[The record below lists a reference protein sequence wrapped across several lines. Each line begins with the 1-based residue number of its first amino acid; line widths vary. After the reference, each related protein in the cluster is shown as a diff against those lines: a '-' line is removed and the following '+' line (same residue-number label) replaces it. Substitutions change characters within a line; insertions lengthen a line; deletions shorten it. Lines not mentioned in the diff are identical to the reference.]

1 MVLNEVIGVF
11 EGISK
16 VLMGGFGSGFE
27 FFETL
32 EVPFEI
38 MSFGFEVKFQLVAV
52 VEDGELDDFKKLLH
66 WVLSNQKW
74 ISK

>member
-1 MVLNEVIGVF
+1 MVFDEVVRVF

-16 VLMGGFGSGFE
+16 VLMDCFGSGFE
-27 FFETL
+27 SFETL

-52 VEDGELDDFKKLLH
+52 VEGG
-66 WVLSNQKW
+66 
-74 ISK
+74 